1 MDGGMRRLQGES
13 ISMFN
18 EGIGL
23 ILYRW
28 SALRTAVENEWGGR
42 ESRLKAEQLAADLL
56 SWFTQ
61 SKAMLSINV
70 EVDDGSIEEVAENL
84 MVMHEEFLDG
94 NFTSIANLRE
104 ANLKQSAH
112 PHVTQIVNDDE
123 DDEEE
128 DGDNEESI
136 IRDDNSSNMN
146 VDIPKYESN
155 VNSMNG
161 QVSNPLPTVSGE
173 ANDGWIAVSN
183 RRNKVRKN

>member
-1 MDGGMRRLQGES
+1 MDANCH
-13 ISMFN
+13 IS
-18 EGIGL
+18 
-23 ILYRW
+23 
-28 SALRTAVENEWGGR
+28 
-42 ESRLKAEQLAADLL
+42 LL
-56 SWFTQ
+56 
-61 SKAMLSINV
+61 
-70 EVDDGSIEEVAENL
+70 VAENL